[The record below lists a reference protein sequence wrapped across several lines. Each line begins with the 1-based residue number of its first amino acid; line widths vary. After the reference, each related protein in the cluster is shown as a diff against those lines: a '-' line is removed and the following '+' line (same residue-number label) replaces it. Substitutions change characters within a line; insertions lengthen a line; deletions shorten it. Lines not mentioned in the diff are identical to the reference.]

1 MALTAK
7 QSRFV
12 EAYLIDPNGTKAAL
26 AAGYSATGA
35 AVEASRLLSN
45 PKVTAELDRRRSIL
59 SVKSG
64 VTPERIM
71 AELAKIGFS
80 DIRQVIEWRSHVT
93 SLDED
98 DRGEP
103 RLNVANEVTIKDS
116 TELTDEVAA
125 AISEISQTK
134 DGALKIKMHDKLG
147 ALTKMGQHLGMF
159 RPATLPDAP
168 GKKEAAQADAVSAH
182 RGTSWDELVH

>member
-1 MALTAK
+1 MSLTAK

-12 EAYLIDPNGTKAAL
+12 EAYLLDSNGTKAAL
-26 AAGYSATGA
+26 AAGYSRTGA

-45 PKVTAELDRRRSIL
+45 PKVIAELDRRRSVL

-93 SLDED
+93 NLDED

-116 TELTDEVAA
+116 SELTDEVAS
-125 AISEISQTK
+125 AISEVSQTK

-159 RPATLPDAP
+159 RPATLPEVP
-168 GKKEAAQADAVSAH
+168 GKKETAQADAVGAH

>member
-1 MALTAK
+1 MSLTAK

-12 EAYLIDPNGTKAAL
+12 EAYLLEPNGTKAAL
-26 AAGYSATGA
+26 AAGYSQSGA
-35 AVEASRLLSN
+35 AVEASRLLSH
-45 PKVTAELDRRRSIL
+45 PKVVAELERRRSHL

-64 VTPERIM
+64 VTPERVM

-93 SLDED
+93 QLDED
-98 DRGEP
+98 EDGEP

-116 TELTDEVAA
+116 SELTPEVAA
-125 AISEISQTK
+125 SIAEVSQTK

-159 RPATLPDAP
+159 RPAVPEAP
-168 GKKEAAQADAVSAH
+168 GKKEAAQAGAITAH